1 MVDNRL
7 LIEICKILRKAEAIM
22 VKTVAYS
29 LDLNNPPTLTLE
41 ERTGTGEKIEDR
53 PRSEPNN
60 PPLRDALLARMDQAI
75 KVGRIRAGT
84 GLSQDSFANRFGPS
98 IDAVLDW
105 EQRHRAPRRAAIDFL
120 SVIQREPNM
129 VMRALKVV

>member
-7 LIEICKILRKAEAIM
+7 LIVTYKILRKAEAIM

-29 LDLNNPPTLTLE
+29 LDLNNPLTLTLE
-41 ERTGTGEKIEDR
+41 ERARTGEEIEAR
-53 PRSEPNN
+53 ARSEPNN
-60 PPLRDALLARMDQAI
+60 PSLRDAQLARMDHAI
-75 KVGRIRAGT
+75 SVQRIRAGA

-105 EQRHRAPRRAAIDFL
+105 EQKRRPPERAALDFL
-120 SVIQREPNM
+120 SVIQREPNT
-129 VMRALKVV
+129 VMRTLEVV